1 MGATAAYLKPERVV
15 DGTCTRAR
23 AWMTDKCRKRMN
35 GREGYITTEITQDRK
50 RGKEKQQEDPEK
62 EGRLLG

>member
-1 MGATAAYLKPERVV
+1 
-15 DGTCTRAR
+15 
-23 AWMTDKCRKRMN
+23 MTDKCRRRMN

-50 RGKEKQQEDPEK
+50 RGKEKQQEDLEK

>member
-1 MGATAAYLKPERVV
+1 MGATTAYIKPERVV

-50 RGKEKQQEDPEK
+50 RGKEKLQEGPEK
-62 EGRLLG
+62 EGSLLG

>member
-1 MGATAAYLKPERVV
+1 MGATTAHKAPERMA
-15 DGTCTRAR
+15 DGMCTRGY
-23 AWMTDKCRKRMN
+23 AWMTDKCRRRMN

-50 RGKEKQQEDPEK
+50 RGKEKQQEDLEK